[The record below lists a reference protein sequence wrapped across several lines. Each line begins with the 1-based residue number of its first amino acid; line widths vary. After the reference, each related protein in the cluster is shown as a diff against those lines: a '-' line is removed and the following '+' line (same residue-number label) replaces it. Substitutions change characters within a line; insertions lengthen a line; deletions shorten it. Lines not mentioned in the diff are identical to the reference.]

1 MEKIGKKSIDKI
13 GKKFISIPVTG
24 RILKKGDK
32 MNNLYF
38 VGYVK
43 NLKSMREKWCNS
55 ESWWH
60 LSVRE
65 TLRGAKRRALQNNIP
80 FNITSDD
87 LKSIWPSDGLCPVF
101 NSPMTFSNKNKWR
114 SASLDRIDPD
124 KGYVPGNIQWISTK
138 ANTLKSNA
146 HPYELMRLARY
157 MVNQL
162 KEQEKNAKK

>member
-1 MEKIGKKSIDKI
+1 MEKTGKKSINKI

-32 MNNLYF
+32 INNLYF

-43 NLKSMREKWCNS
+43 NVNSMREKWCDS
-55 ESWWH
+55 KSWWH

-65 TLRGAKRRALQNNIP
+65 THRGAKRRALIDNIP
-80 FNITSDD
+80 FNITVDD
-87 LKSIWPSDGLCPVF
+87 LKDIWPSDGLCPVF
-101 NSPMTFSNKNKWR
+101 NSPMTFNNKVKWR
-114 SASLDRIDPD
+114 SASLDRIDPE
-124 KGYVPGNIQWISTK
+124 KGYVKNNIQWISTK

-157 MVNQL
+157 MVKQL
-162 KEQEKNAKK
+162 KEQDETKK